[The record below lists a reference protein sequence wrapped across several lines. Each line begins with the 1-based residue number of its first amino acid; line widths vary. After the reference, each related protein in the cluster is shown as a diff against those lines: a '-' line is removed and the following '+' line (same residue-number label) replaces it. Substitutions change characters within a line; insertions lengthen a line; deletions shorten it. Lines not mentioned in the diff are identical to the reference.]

1 MLLLLLSYCQQK
13 EIVINTETKQSG
25 RRRRNKKLPTP
36 RVTHEVF
43 LFSKTEVVPCVDFPI
58 CVFLLA
64 EALKHGLHLQDSSS
78 CPSGWVHHLSYDFYS
93 TRPLEAKSQVVPRVT
108 TEIICSMAQLSHIA
122 TSFLR
127 TSSHM

>member
-13 EIVINTETKQSG
+13 EIVINTETKQLG
-25 RRRRNKKLPTP
+25 RRRRRNKKLPTP

-64 EALKHGLHLQDSSS
+64 EALKYDLHLQDSSS

-93 TRPLEAKSQVVPRVT
+93 TRPLEANSQVVPRVT
-108 TEIICSMAQLSHIA
+108 T
-122 TSFLR
+122 
-127 TSSHM
+127 